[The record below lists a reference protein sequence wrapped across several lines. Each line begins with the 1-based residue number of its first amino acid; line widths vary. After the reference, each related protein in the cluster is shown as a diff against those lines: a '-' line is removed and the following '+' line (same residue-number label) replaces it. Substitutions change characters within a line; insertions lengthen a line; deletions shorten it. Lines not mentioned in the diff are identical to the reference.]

1 MWKWVHHFQDTV
13 RLDIPAGIA
22 VQGSRQFSKVGFILS
37 ASDGPVASGPCVRRY
52 RCLLLRGLSGTVI
65 SSHPCSIKGL
75 RTWSRNWGGLLPTTC
90 INSPIEHL
98 SSDSSERCRPSLD
111 LVPTWSP
118 PDPDLAPSW
127 CTASAFSRLKATTTQ
142 CSVAS
147 NTGSDTPYP
156 RQRSRMRRIPDPMCS
171 TASIRCSIPNS
182 SGLRGTL
189 RVSSSAS
196 VMPAGN
202 SPGLTISSRSAN
214 R

>member
-22 VQGSRQFSKVGFILS
+22 VQGSRRFSKVGFILS

-75 RTWSRNWGGLLPTTC
+75 RTWSRNWGGAPA
-90 INSPIEHL
+90 NHL
-98 SSDSSERCRPSLD
+98 HQFPNRAFVVRQFRTMS
-111 LVPTWSP
+111 TWSP